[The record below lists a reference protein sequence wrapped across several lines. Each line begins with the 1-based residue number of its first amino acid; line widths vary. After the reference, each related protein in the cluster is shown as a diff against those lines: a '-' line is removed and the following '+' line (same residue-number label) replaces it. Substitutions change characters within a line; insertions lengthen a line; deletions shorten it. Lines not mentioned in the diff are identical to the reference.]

1 MNEYDSQFND
11 QPISKLAYSS
21 VILGF
26 LGCVILGPITAIPA
40 IFIGY
45 KSLNR
50 IKSGGSKSS
59 IVERRLS
66 KAGIFLGYLGL
77 LITISIILIF
87 FQLYLDPYFFDNV
100 ELF

>member
-1 MNEYDSQFND
+1 MNETDSKFSD

-26 LGCVILGPITAIPA
+26 LGCVVFGPITAIPA

-45 KSLNR
+45 RSLNQ
-50 IKSGGSKSS
+50 IKSGSS
-59 IVERRLS
+59 EFSGVEKRLL

-77 LITISIILIF
+77 LITISIILAL
-87 FQLYLDPYFFDNV
+87 FQLYLDPHFFDNV
-100 ELF
+100 KLF